1 MKEDGKSVWK
11 KDNRERT
18 VVVAKWKINE
28 KTYHNNEKLR
38 GNQKDVLSLETKIK
52 EVPKIAMSNKGK
64 GRVITSKETKIVRR
78 LTLDIDKENQEKKI
92 DNLKLGRHLREKN
105 RIENTHLALRM
116 IITSNEGSQTT
127 ASSVQMKHPV
137 KGIIN
142 ESLTISELMRILRE
156 EIKHARSMKI

>member
-11 KDNRERT
+11 KDNREKT

-28 KTYHNNEKLR
+28 KTYLNNEKLR

-52 EVPKIAMSNKGK
+52 EDPKIAMSNKGK

-78 LTLDIDKENQEKKI
+78 LTLDIDKANQEKKI
-92 DNLKLGRHLREKN
+92 DNLKLGRIHLRGKN
-105 RIENTHLALRM
+105 RIENTHLALRT

-142 ESLTISELMRILRE
+142 ES
-156 EIKHARSMKI
+156 